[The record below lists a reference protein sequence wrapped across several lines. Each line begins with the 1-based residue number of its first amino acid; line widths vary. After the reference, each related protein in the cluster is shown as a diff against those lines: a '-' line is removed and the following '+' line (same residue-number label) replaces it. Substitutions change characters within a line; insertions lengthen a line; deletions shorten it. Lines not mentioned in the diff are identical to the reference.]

1 MSVSL
6 NSTFQMDGCV
16 SVKNFGAIGDG
27 VTDDT
32 IAIQNAINS
41 LTTGG
46 TLFFQKGTYLSN
58 PLKIKSRIILLGDGF
73 NSILKANPNL
83 RNHFITLENVNVE
96 RCGIVN
102 MVVDGDNLN
111 QTAPYDIIHFDPIG
125 GRWETNEQNYIF
137 ENLAIKNSKNHGIYL
152 SQDCRGSKFN
162 NVDIY
167 WCDGDGSYVIGS
179 DNFFVN
185 SVCWGNGLNGFHN
198 LGGNNFYS
206 NCKGFYN
213 GMINSVKAGDGFF
226 MDESSVSTKLSNC
239 EAQENGR
246 NGLTL
251 YGASNVLVSNFV
263 SDSNG
268 IKNTNGVA
276 YLLDHCDYCAINNF
290 TMTNRSSL
298 AGNMKYGIKI
308 INNSVGN
315 ILNGVMPNYSSNKP
329 MNPIFGYIP
338 ITNKVTLNG
347 ISKNTKNIIA
357 PYERMNSDSNSDGL
371 VDGFIYSKDSGITGT
386 KSFDPLEQCQRLDI
400 TGGTVIGKMLLYQDI
415 ICKVGDKIGFYCI
428 GKIIG
433 NVVLQVQINFYQGTK
448 YLSTVTGNILKSN
461 QEDTSRIFETIV
473 PSTADK
479 CRLQILVLSQSINSK
494 GTGFVKYMEATI
506 YSNKI
511 V

>member
-1 MSVSL
+1 MSINL
-6 NSTFQMDGCV
+6 NSTLQIDGYV
-16 SVKNFGAIGDG
+16 SVKSFGALGDG
-27 VTDDT
+27 TTDDT

-58 PLKIKSRIILLGDGF
+58 PLKIKSRVILLGDGF
-73 NSILKANPNL
+73 GTVLKARPSL
-83 RNHFITLENVNVE
+83 GNHFITLENVNVE

-102 MVVDGDNLN
+102 MVVDGNNLN

-125 GRWETNEQNYIF
+125 GQWETNEQNYLF
-137 ENLAIKNSKNHGIYL
+137 ENLAIRNSKNHGVYL
-152 SQDCRGSKFN
+152 SQECRGGKFN

-179 DNFFVN
+179 DNFFIN

-198 LGGNNFYS
+198 RGGNNFYT

-213 GMINSVKAGDGFF
+213 GMLNSVDAGDGFY

-251 YGASNVLVSNFV
+251 YGASNVLVSTFA
-263 SDSNG
+263 SDSNA
-268 IKNTNGVA
+268 IKNVNGVA
-276 YLLDHCDYCAINNF
+276 YLLDHCDYCVIDNF

-315 ILNGVMPNYSSNKP
+315 ILNGVMPNYSSTKP
-329 MNPIFGYIP
+329 MKPIFNYIP
-338 ITNKVTLNG
+338 ISNKVTING
-347 ISKNTKNIIA
+347 ISKNTKNIIS
-357 PYERMNSDSNSDGL
+357 PYEQMNSDSNSDGL
-371 VDGFIYSKDSGITGT
+371 VDGFIYSKDTGITGA
-386 KSFDPLEQCQRLDI
+386 KSFDAVEQCQRFDI
-400 TGGTVIGKMLLYQDI
+400 MGGTLIGKMVLYQDI
-415 ICKVGDKIGFYCI
+415 ICKAGDKIGFYCI
-428 GKIIG
+428 GKIVG
-433 NVVLQVQINFYQGTK
+433 NVVLQVQISFLKGTN
-448 YLSTVTGNILKSN
+448 YISTVTGNVLKSN
-461 QEDTSRIFETIV
+461 QEDISMILETII
-473 PSTADK
+473 PATADK
-479 CRLQILVLSQSINSK
+479 CRFQVSVVPQSINSK